1 MLFIVNSESVTLVVS
16 EILAVQKVY
25 SAGAQMS
32 ELELSKF
39 FSTSIILKRL
49 MLQTCRLH
57 RITKRYTPV
66 SHVDEKFHGLSVLEL
81 LTDEA
86 RKCSILA
93 IL

>member
-1 MLFIVNSESVTLVVS
+1 MRVS
-16 EILAVQKVY
+16 KARQILW
-25 SAGAQMS
+25 AGLS

-39 FSTSIILKRL
+39 FSASIILKRL
-49 MLQTCRLH
+49 MLQTCCLH

-66 SHVDEKFHGLSVLEL
+66 SHVDEKFHGVSVLEL

>member
-1 MLFIVNSESVTLVVS
+1 L
-16 EILAVQKVY
+16 
-25 SAGAQMS
+25 S
-32 ELELSKF
+32 ELELSKHF
-39 FSTSIILKRL
+39 EPPISLKLL